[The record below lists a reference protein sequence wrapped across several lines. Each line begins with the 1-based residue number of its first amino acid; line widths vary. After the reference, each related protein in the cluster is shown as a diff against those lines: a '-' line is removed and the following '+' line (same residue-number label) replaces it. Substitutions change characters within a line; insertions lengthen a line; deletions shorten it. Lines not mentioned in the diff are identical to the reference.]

1 MEKNKSKKKE
11 VWENIFRLIIPFKRK
26 FFLIVF
32 IGLLGTTANLV
43 EPLIYREAIND
54 VAGLFVQE
62 AKSDARKELGVDD
75 EVDPII
81 NFLEK
86 KVEPVLVPKA
96 KESHSKSHVS
106 ARTPDQA
113 LDTLLWAVGLLFV
126 TNLISYLLTL
136 IAENMNVRLSSNI
149 EQNFIQNTFI
159 HVLRLPLGFFGKRS
173 SAALAK
179 QINQSE
185 EVSGIVNGFSQQ
197 ILPEIISLI
206 GILTIM
212 FWQNVTLTLIA
223 LAIIPVYVFIAIHS
237 ANKLE
242 SNLAAYYEQWEEVS
256 ARMQDALSGIK
267 TVKLSGA
274 EKRERDEFKKIA
286 DGAYRDYINRSRL
299 SNKYV
304 FWENTL
310 TQISTA
316 LVLGY
321 GGYLTLEHKLTP
333 GDVVMF
339 VAYLSRLYSPI
350 DALSS
355 LWVNLQQ
362 NAASIA
368 RAFRLLD
375 NGIEEKEGKD
385 IEIKKGKVEFKNVR
399 FGYTSEREILKG
411 ISFTLEPGRET
422 AIVGTSGAGKTT
434 TVDLLLKL
442 YEPTKGEILID
453 NEDLA
458 LLDSASV
465 RRQVGLVSADGMIF
479 RGTLADNIRYKRP
492 NATKEEVLAAAKSA
506 GMEGTLQRLTDG
518 LQTPVGENGIGLSVG
533 ERQRIQIAR
542 VLVSQPRILVLD
554 EATANLDY
562 ATEAE
567 IKRTIAEIRKENTVI
582 VIAHRY
588 SMVHDADHVIVLSA
602 GEILEQGSPSELIAK
617 GGWFYNFAN
626 ANEAET
632 SEAEEAS
639 EEEEETDEETP
650 E

>member
-54 VAGLFVQE
+54 VAGLFVRE
-62 AKSDARKELGVDD
+62 AKNDARKELGVDD
-75 EVDPII
+75 EVDPITS
-81 NFLEK
+81 FLEK

-411 ISFTLEPGRET
+411 ISFTLEPGRVT

-492 NATKEEVLAAAKSA
+492 KATKEEVLAAAKSA

>member
-1 MEKNKSKKKE
+1 M
-11 VWENIFRLIIPFKRK
+11 
-26 FFLIVF
+26 
-32 IGLLGTTANLV
+32 
-43 EPLIYREAIND
+43 
-54 VAGLFVQE
+54 
-62 AKSDARKELGVDD
+62 
-75 EVDPII
+75 
-81 NFLEK
+81 
-86 KVEPVLVPKA
+86 
-96 KESHSKSHVS
+96 
-106 ARTPDQA
+106 
-113 LDTLLWAVGLLFV
+113 
-126 TNLISYLLTL
+126 
-136 IAENMNVRLSSNI
+136 
-149 EQNFIQNTFI
+149 
-159 HVLRLPLGFFGKRS
+159 
-173 SAALAK
+173 
-179 QINQSE
+179 
-185 EVSGIVNGFSQQ
+185 
-197 ILPEIISLI
+197 
-206 GILTIM
+206 
-212 FWQNVTLTLIA
+212 
-223 LAIIPVYVFIAIHS
+223 
-237 ANKLE
+237 
-242 SNLAAYYEQWEEVS
+242 
-256 ARMQDALSGIK
+256 
-267 TVKLSGA
+267 
-274 EKRERDEFKKIA
+274 
-286 DGAYRDYINRSRL
+286 
-299 SNKYV
+299 

-411 ISFTLEPGRET
+411 ISFTLEPGRVT

-492 NATKEEVLAAAKSA
+492 KATKEEVLAAAKSA

-542 VLVSQPRILVLD
+542 VLISQPRILVLD

-567 IKRTIAEIRKENTVI
+567 IKRTITQIRKKNTVI

-602 GEILEQGSPSELIAK
+602 GEILEQGSPSELISK

-626 ANEAET
+626 ANEVET